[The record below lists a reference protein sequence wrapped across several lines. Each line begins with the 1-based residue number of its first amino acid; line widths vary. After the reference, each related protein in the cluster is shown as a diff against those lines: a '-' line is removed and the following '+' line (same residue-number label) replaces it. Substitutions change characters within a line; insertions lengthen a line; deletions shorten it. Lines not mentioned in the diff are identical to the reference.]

1 VCVWMC
7 VCVCLSVCAHMH
19 VFRAYTDQESVLGC
33 PEVAVTGSY
42 ELSNIG
48 AVKQTP
54 GPLEDQQVFAATET
68 FFQPRK

>member
-1 VCVWMC
+1 
-7 VCVCLSVCAHMH
+7 MH